1 MLDSENAALV
11 YDTIRERDDFI
22 SFADDNDEEDE
33 DWNMM
38 CNISRKQLIANIS
51 LLYHVNNLTQLA
63 TFSP

>member
-22 SFADDNDEEDE
+22 SFADDNDEEDD

-38 CNISRKQLIANIS
+38 CNYSRKQLIVNIS

-63 TFSP
+63 TFSL